1 MVFVKCQRFVRFP
14 IFREVK
20 ICQEKDKYKGMCSG
34 VLGRIL
40 QFVFRDFGWV
50 MHLILSKA
58 FLAVQDSS
66 IGDLVT
72 HSLSHF

>member
-20 ICQEKDKYKGMCSG
+20 ICQEKDKYKGMCRG

-58 FLAVQDSS
+58 FFLY
-66 IGDLVT
+66 
-72 HSLSHF
+72 F